1 MKSRTKSEARAC
13 AQPQVQISMPLQ
25 GVLQDVQQAFYGL
38 CIEAGRRVLDV
49 MMEAD
54 REALCGPKGVPDAQ
68 RRAVRGGH
76 TSSRVVLGGQRIDIR
91 RPRARALD
99 SGELPLPTFAWAA
112 GADPLNAAT
121 LAAVAAGVSTRR
133 YASTLDPLPPNVR
146 RSCAS
151 KSAVS
156 RRFKELSQQQLDA
169 WLNRRLDT
177 LDLPVI
183 MIDGIHFADR
193 VVLIALGIDDHA
205 GKHILGIREGSS
217 EAARVVTALLSDLI
231 ERGLDAQRAR
241 LWVIDGGKAL
251 RRAITQTFGA
261 AALIQ
266 RCQEHKR
273 RNVLDHLPKTLH
285 ASVNRALRDAY
296 AASDADLARRQLQRL
311 ANSLTSKHPGA
322 AASLREGLEDTLTL
336 QTLGITGSLYRTLR
350 TTNPIENLNGLVASY
365 TRNVKRWSDGAM
377 VLRWVA
383 SALSDAAPRMRR
395 LRGCDQM
402 KTLLQVLAQR
412 SPKDTAQATR
422 LAA

>member
-1 MKSRTKSEARAC
+1 MKSRTKSKARAC
-13 AQPQVQISMPLQ
+13 SQPEVQISMPMQ

-133 YASTLDPLPPNVR
+133 YASTLDPLPPKVR

-169 WLNRRLDT
+169 WLSRRLDT
-177 LDLPVI
+177 MDLPVI

-193 VVLIALGIDDHA
+193 VVLIALGIDEHA
-205 GKHILGIREGSS
+205 GKHILGIRDGSS

-231 ERGLDAQRAR
+231 ERGLDAQRPR

-266 RCQEHKR
+266 RCQEHKC
-273 RNVLDHLPKTLH
+273 
-285 ASVNRALRDAY
+285 
-296 AASDADLARRQLQRL
+296 Q
-311 ANSLTSKHPGA
+311 
-322 AASLREGLEDTLTL
+322 
-336 QTLGITGSLYRTLR
+336 
-350 TTNPIENLNGLVASY
+350 
-365 TRNVKRWSDGAM
+365 RWSI
-377 VLRWVA
+377 
-383 SALSDAAPRMRR
+383 SAEKWRR
-395 LRGCDQM
+395 L
-402 KTLLQVLAQR
+402 
-412 SPKDTAQATR
+412 
-422 LAA
+422 

>member
-1 MKSRTKSEARAC
+1 MKSRTKSKARAC

-25 GVLQDVQQAFYGL
+25 GVMQDVQQAFYGL

-383 SALSDAAPRMRR
+383 SALSDAAARMRR

-402 KTLLQVLAQR
+402 KTLLQALSQR
-412 SPKDTAQATR
+412 SPKDTVEATR
-422 LAA
+422 QAA

>member
-1 MKSRTKSEARAC
+1 MPSAARCEVGTPA
-13 AQPQVQISMPLQ
+13 
-25 GVLQDVQQAFYGL
+25 
-38 CIEAGRRVLDV
+38 
-49 MMEAD
+49 
-54 REALCGPKGVPDAQ
+54 
-68 RRAVRGGH
+68 AVSYWAVSASTFVAPG
-76 TSSRVVLGGQRIDIR
+76 
-91 RPRARALD
+91 ARALD
-99 SGELPLPTFAWAA
+99 SGELPPPTFAWGA
-112 GADPLNAAT
+112 GANPLNATT

-133 YASTLDPLPPNVR
+133 YASTLDPLPPKVR

-169 WLNRRLDT
+169 WLNRRLDAM
-177 LDLPVI
+177 DLPVI
-183 MIDGIHFADR
+183 LIDAIHFADR

-231 ERGLDAQRAR
+231 ERGLDAQRPR

-285 ASVNRALRDAY
+285 ASVNRALREAY
-296 AASDADLARRQLQRL
+296 AASDADLARHQLQRL
-311 ANSLTSKHPGA
+311 ASSLTSKHPGA
-322 AASLREGLEDTLTL
+322 AAGLREGLEDTLTL
-336 QTLGITGSLYRTLR
+336 QTLGITGSLYRTVR
-350 TTNPIENLNGLVASY
+350 TTNPIENLNGLVATY

-383 SALSDAAPRMRR
+383 SALNDAAPRMRAR
-395 LRGCDQM
+395 LRPDE
-402 KTLLQVLAQR
+402 
-412 SPKDTAQATR
+412 D
-422 LAA
+422 LAASPRATLTKGHRRTHSSSRVASPPWSRHLSTVQQRTRHGRHHLAGW

>member
-1 MKSRTKSEARAC
+1 
-13 AQPQVQISMPLQ
+13 MP
-25 GVLQDVQQAFYGL
+25 
-38 CIEAGRRVLDV
+38 
-49 MMEAD
+49 
-54 REALCGPKGVPDAQ
+54 
-68 RRAVRGGH
+68 
-76 TSSRVVLGGQRIDIR
+76 
-91 RPRARALD
+91 
-99 SGELPLPTFAWAA
+99 
-112 GADPLNAAT
+112 
-121 LAAVAAGVSTRR
+121 
-133 YASTLDPLPPNVR
+133 
-146 RSCAS
+146 
-151 KSAVS
+151 
-156 RRFKELSQQQLDA
+156 
-169 WLNRRLDT
+169 
-177 LDLPVI
+177 
-183 MIDGIHFADR
+183 
-193 VVLIALGIDDHA
+193 
-205 GKHILGIREGSS
+205 
-217 EAARVVTALLSDLI
+217 
-231 ERGLDAQRAR
+231 
-241 LWVIDGGKAL
+241 VIDGGKAL

-383 SALSDAAPRMRR
+383 SALSDAAARMRR

-402 KTLLQVLAQR
+402 KTLLQALSQR
-412 SPKDTAQATR
+412 SPKDTVEATR
-422 LAA
+422 QAA

>member
-1 MKSRTKSEARAC
+1 MKSRTKSKARAC

-25 GVLQDVQQAFYGL
+25 GVMQDVQQAFYGL

-133 YASTLDPLPPNVR
+133 YASTLDPLPPKVR

-261 AALIQ
+261 AAIIQ

-383 SALSDAAPRMRR
+383 SALSDAAARMRR

-402 KTLLQVLAQR
+402 KTLLQALAQR
-412 SPKDTAQATR
+412 SPKDTVEATR
-422 LAA
+422 QAA

>member
-1 MKSRTKSEARAC
+1 MKSRTKSKARAC

-99 SGELPLPTFAWAA
+99 GGELPLPTFAWAA

-121 LAAVAAGVSTRR
+121 LSAVAAGVSTRR
-133 YASTLDPLPPNVR
+133 YASTLGPLPPKVR

-193 VVLIALGIDDHA
+193 VVLIALGVDARA
-205 GKHILGIREGSS
+205 GKHVLGIREGSS
-217 EAARVVTALLSDLI
+217 EAARVVAALLSDLI
-231 ERGLDAQRAR
+231 DRGLDAQRPR
-241 LWVIDGGKAL
+241 LWVVDGGKAL

-311 ANSLTSKHPGA
+311 ASSLASRHPGA
-322 AASLREGLEDTLTL
+322 ATSLREGLEDTLTL
-336 QTLGITGSLYRTLR
+336 QTLGITGALYRTLR

-383 SALSDAAPRMRR
+383 SALNDAAPRMRR

-402 KTLLQVLAQR
+402 TTLLHALAQR
-412 SPKDTAQATR
+412 SPADTTQGIQRVA
-422 LAA
+422 

>member
-1 MKSRTKSEARAC
+1 MKSRTKSKARAC

-25 GVLQDVQQAFYGL
+25 GVMQDVQQAFYGL

-261 AALIQ
+261 AAIIQ

-383 SALSDAAPRMRR
+383 SALSDAAARMRR

-402 KTLLQVLAQR
+402 KTLLQALAQR
-412 SPKDTAQATR
+412 SPKDTVEATR
-422 LAA
+422 QAA

>member
-1 MKSRTKSEARAC
+1 MKSRTKSKARAC
-13 AQPQVQISMPLQ
+13 AQPEVQISLPIQ

-38 CIEAGRRVLDV
+38 CIEAGRQVLGA

-54 REALCGPKGVPDAQ
+54 REALCGPKGVPDAK

-76 TSSRVVLGGQRIDIR
+76 TNSRVVLGGQRIDIR
-91 RPRARALD
+91 RPRARALGA
-99 SGELPLPTFAWAA
+99 GEVPLPTFAWAA

-133 YASTLDPLPPNVR
+133 YASTLDPVPAKVR

-156 RRFKELSQQQLDA
+156 RRFKELSEQQLDT
-169 WLNRRLDT
+169 WLSQRLDA
-177 LDLPVI
+177 LDLPVV

-193 VVLIALGIDDHA
+193 VVLIALGVDDRG

-231 ERGLDAQRAR
+231 ERGLDAQRPR

-273 RNVLDHLPKTLH
+273 RNVLDHCPKALH
-285 ASVNRALRDAY
+285 ASVNRALRDAW

-311 ANSLTSKHPGA
+311 ANSLASKHPGA

-350 TTNPIENLNGLVASY
+350 TTNPIENLNGLVAAY

-402 KTLLQVLAQR
+402 KTLLQALAQR
-412 SPKDTAQATR
+412 SPKDTVEATR
-422 LAA
+422 QAA

>member
-1 MKSRTKSEARAC
+1 M
-13 AQPQVQISMPLQ
+13 
-25 GVLQDVQQAFYGL
+25 
-38 CIEAGRRVLDV
+38 
-49 MMEAD
+49 
-54 REALCGPKGVPDAQ
+54 
-68 RRAVRGGH
+68 
-76 TSSRVVLGGQRIDIR
+76 
-91 RPRARALD
+91 
-99 SGELPLPTFAWAA
+99 
-112 GADPLNAAT
+112 
-121 LAAVAAGVSTRR
+121 
-133 YASTLDPLPPNVR
+133 R

-261 AALIQ
+261 AALVQ
-266 RCQEHKR
+266 RCQEQKR

-311 ANSLTSKHPGA
+311 ANSLSGRRASTSSRQQRPG
-322 AASLREGLEDTLTL
+322 
-336 QTLGITGSLYRTLR
+336 
-350 TTNPIENLNGLVASY
+350 
-365 TRNVKRWSDGAM
+365 
-377 VLRWVA
+377 
-383 SALSDAAPRMRR
+383 
-395 LRGCDQM
+395 
-402 KTLLQVLAQR
+402 
-412 SPKDTAQATR
+412 
-422 LAA
+422 

>member
-1 MKSRTKSEARAC
+1 MKSRTKSKARAC

-25 GVLQDVQQAFYGL
+25 GVMQDVQQAFYGL

-133 YASTLDPLPPNVR
+133 YASTLDPLPPKVR

-383 SALSDAAPRMRR
+383 SALSDAAARMRR

-402 KTLLQVLAQR
+402 KTLLQALAQR
-412 SPKDTAQATR
+412 SPKDTVEATR
-422 LAA
+422 QAA

>member
-1 MKSRTKSEARAC
+1 MKSRTKSKARAC

-261 AALIQ
+261 AAIIQ

-383 SALSDAAPRMRR
+383 SALSDAAARMRR

-402 KTLLQVLAQR
+402 KTLLQALAQR
-412 SPKDTAQATR
+412 SPKDTVEATR
-422 LAA
+422 QAA

>member
-1 MKSRTKSEARAC
+1 MKSRTKSKARAC
-13 AQPQVQISMPLQ
+13 AQPEVQISLPIQ

-38 CIEAGRRVLDV
+38 CIEAGRQVLGA

-54 REALCGPKGVPDAQ
+54 REALCGPKGVPDAK

-76 TSSRVVLGGQRIDIR
+76 TNSRVVLGGQRIDIR
-91 RPRARALD
+91 RPRARALGA
-99 SGELPLPTFAWAA
+99 GEVPLPTFAWAA

-133 YASTLDPLPPNVR
+133 YASTLDPVPAKVR

-156 RRFKELSQQQLDA
+156 RRFKELSEQQLDT
-169 WLNRRLDT
+169 WLSQRLDA
-177 LDLPVI
+177 LDLPVV

-193 VVLIALGIDDHA
+193 VVLIALGVDDRG

-231 ERGLDAQRAR
+231 ERGLDAQRPR

-273 RNVLDHLPKTLH
+273 RNVLDHCPKALH
-285 ASVNRALRDAY
+285 ASVNRALRDAW

-311 ANSLTSKHPGA
+311 ASSLASKHPGA

-350 TTNPIENLNGLVASY
+350 TTNPIENLNGLVAAY

-402 KTLLQVLAQR
+402 KTLLQALAQR
-412 SPKDTAQATR
+412 SPKDTVEATR
-422 LAA
+422 QAA

>member
-1 MKSRTKSEARAC
+1 MKSRTKSKARAC

-25 GVLQDVQQAFYGL
+25 GVMQDVQQAFYGL

-241 LWVIDGGKAL
+241 LWVIDGGTAL

-383 SALSDAAPRMRR
+383 SALSDAAARMRR

-402 KTLLQVLAQR
+402 KTLLQALAQR
-412 SPKDTAQATR
+412 SPKDTAEATR
-422 LAA
+422 QAA